1 MTRKPAGLVV
11 LGSSLTGLAVARDA
25 HRLGV
30 QPFVVDRRH
39 DVANASRLVASR
51 VLPEA
56 DDETLCLML
65 EDLARS
71 AAPCWLVASGDVWV
85 RFIMTHR
92 ARLEAAFARILH
104 PDNAALAVCLGK
116 AEFAAFCEQ
125 HGLAVPPRVDAGDIR
140 AGAPDVPYPLLLRPV
155 ASNHGRGAAVPKAV
169 EAGNRDEALHW
180 LGVYDEA
187 GVEALVTASLLA
199 RPITQYSVGAARN
212 GEALMS
218 FVAVKRRPLPRVCAV
233 GSYVELSPQP
243 EVEALARRALEA
255 LDYQGIAEVE
265 ILRDDASGECFL
277 IEINARPWVQYP
289 LGPASGHPLLGYLI
303 DPASFMPSRAATAGR
318 AWLNLTQDLY
328 FCLSRSV
335 GHVRRGEISWRSWL
349 ASLAAARSFA
359 YFAWGDPM
367 PAWRNLRSF
376 LRRG

>member
-1 MTRKPAGLVV
+1 MSRSPAALVV
-11 LGSSLTGLAVARDA
+11 LGSTLTGLAVARDA

-30 QPFVVDRRH
+30 KPFVVDRRA
-39 DVANASRLVASR
+39 DVANASRLLESR

-65 EDLARS
+65 EDIARTN
-71 AAPCWLVASGDVWV
+71 APCWLVASGDVWV
-85 RFIMTHR
+85 RFIMAHR

-104 PDNAALAVCLGK
+104 PGNEALATCLGK
-116 AEFAAFCEQ
+116 AQFAAFGER
-125 HGLAVPPRVDAGDIR
+125 HGLAMPRRVDPQAVR
-140 AGAPDVPYPLLLRPV
+140 AGAPEVPYPLLLRPA
-155 ASNHGRGAAVPKAV
+155 ASSHGRGSAVPKAV
-169 EAGNRDEALHW
+169 EARDRDEALDW
-180 LGVYDEA
+180 LGVFDQA

-199 RPITQYSVGAARN
+199 RPITQYSVGAARH

-265 ILRDDASGECFL
+265 ILRDDATGECFL

-335 GHVRRGEISWRSWL
+335 GHVRRGEISWGEWL

-359 YFAWGDPM
+359 YFAWADPA
-367 PAWRNLRSF
+367 PAWVAFRRF
-376 LRRG
+376 LRGD

>member
-1 MTRKPAGLVV
+1 MTPPVGLAV

-25 HRLGV
+25 HALGFKA
-30 QPFVVDRRH
+30 FVVDRRRG
-39 DVANASRLVASR
+39 VANASRLAESR
-51 VLPEA
+51 LLPDA

-65 EDLARS
+65 EDIARTS
-71 AAPCWLVASGDVWV
+71 APCWLVASGDVWV
-85 RFIMTHR
+85 RFIMAHR

-116 AEFAAFCEQ
+116 AEFAAFCER
-125 HGLAVPPRVDAGDIR
+125 HDLSVPPRVDAQAIR
-140 AGAPDVPYPLLLRPV
+140 DGAPDVRYPLLLRPV
-155 ASNHGRGAAVPKAV
+155 ASNHAAGAAVPKAV
-169 EAGNRDEALHW
+169 EAANRDEALRW
-180 LGVYDEA
+180 LGVYADA
-187 GVEALVTASLLA
+187 GVAALVTASLLA

-212 GEALMS
+212 GDALMTY
-218 FVAVKRRPLPRVCAV
+218 VAVKRRPLPRVCAV
-233 GSYVELSPQP
+233 GSFVALSPQP

-303 DPASFMPSRAATAGR
+303 DPGSFDAARAATTGKS
-318 AWLNLTQDLY
+318 WLNLTQDLF

-335 GHVRRGEISWRSWL
+335 GHVRRGEIGWEDWL
-349 ASLAAARSFA
+349 ASLVGARSFA
-359 YFAWGDPM
+359 YFDWRDPK
-367 PAWRNLRSF
+367 PAWVALREF
-376 LRRG
+376 VRRD